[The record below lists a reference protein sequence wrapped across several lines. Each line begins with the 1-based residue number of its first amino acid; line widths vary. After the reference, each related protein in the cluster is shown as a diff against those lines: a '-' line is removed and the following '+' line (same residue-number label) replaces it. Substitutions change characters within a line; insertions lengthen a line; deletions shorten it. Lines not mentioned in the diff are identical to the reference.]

1 MQEIS
6 NTVMSLLINSV
17 ACNDNMKLMAQLADE
32 GADFNNQ
39 DYRGRTPLH
48 IATLNGNFEVVKFLL
63 DQRVN
68 IDQVDNSGTSALYY
82 ACTCK

>member
-17 ACNDNMKLMAQLADE
+17 ACNNNKKLMAQLAEE
-32 GADFNNQ
+32 GADFNSQ

-48 IATLNGNFEVVKFLL
+48 IATLNGNFEVV
-63 DQRVN
+63 
-68 IDQVDNSGTSALYY
+68 
-82 ACTCK
+82 